1 MYPESA
7 CLKSKFAVVRRTLIR
22 MSCLM
27 ILCSHAGAESSAS
40 VMPEVVA
47 QRVSQETSIKQES
60 EGQPWLVSQGK
71 HVATKETPSEP
82 SEDDAMVVS
91 LIEPAYTS
99 LAGDATL
106 DRVSD
111 AALAGK
117 DVVIRIPYAVEVAVI
132 GLLGLVIVAR
142 RKWNGPR

>member
-7 CLKSKFAVVRRTLIR
+7 CLKRKFAVVRRTLTR

-27 ILCSHAGAESSAS
+27 ILCSHAGAESPVS
-40 VMPEVVA
+40 VMSEVVA

-60 EGQPWLVSQGK
+60 EGQPWVVSQGK
-71 HVATKETPSEP
+71 HVVTKETQ
-82 SEDDAMVVS
+82 SEDAAMVVS

-106 DRVSD
+106 DRPSD

-117 DVVIRIPYAVEVAVI
+117 DVVIRMPYAVEVAVI